1 MRQYAR
7 TSSITSQ
14 LQVPGLRH
22 STADETDVWKDVTIE
37 MIEEDGT
44 SEEVSRWIVRPPSF
58 HSQKLDD
65 LCATLQSRL
74 AANLKYTATH
84 RRPHVGTHSDRK
96 PPNTSTQWRQKDTL
110 SLCSFAPDSC
120 WTLKAIDEASGCFT
134 HSCVCK
140 FFNKD
145 FSFNE
150 HVHCNLFFFPQ

>member
-14 LQVPGLRH
+14 LQVPGLRP

-44 SEEVSRWIVRPPSF
+44 SEGVSGWIVRPPSF
-58 HSQKLDD
+58 RSQKLGD

-84 RRPHVGTHSDRK
+84 RRPHVGPHSDRMPLK
-96 PPNTSTQWRQKDTL
+96 MTLWRQKDTS
-110 SLCSFAPDSC
+110 SLWSFAPDSC
-120 WTLKAIDEASGCFT
+120 WTIKAIDEISGCLT
-134 HSCVCK
+134 YSCVCT
-140 FFNKD
+140 FINKH

>member
-7 TSSITSQ
+7 TYSTASQ
-14 LQVPGLRH
+14 LQVPGSRQVVP
-22 STADETDVWKDVTIE
+22 TADETDVWKDVTIE

-84 RRPHVGTHSDRK
+84 RRPHVGTHSDRMPRK
-96 PPNTSTQWRQKDTL
+96 TQWRQKDTL